1 MRVDTDGDR
10 VLVTF
15 DETAPYTADN
25 GMTVNSPCGLY
36 SVQSIAAWQ
45 TLLGIDSVE
54 DTIRAMFE
62 AKDTGSGE
70 DTWAPVYEAL
80 EGALM
85 SPQTMTLLS
94 STPASN
100 ASDRL
105 AQARLELRRKLGLD
119 AAQPAKA
126 KALKTVTQSDTTVL
140 PDGLETR
147 ISEARQQF
155 IQTITPKD
163 SKQ

>member
-1 MRVDTDGDR
+1 MRVETDGDR

-15 DETAPYTADN
+15 DEIASHTTDD

-36 SVQSIAAWQ
+36 SVQAIAAWQ

-62 AKDTGSGE
+62 ARDTGSGE

-80 EGALM
+80 EGALT

-100 ASDRL
+100 ASGRL

-126 KALKTVTQSDTTVL
+126 RTLKTVTQSDTTVL
-140 PDGLETR
+140 PDGLEAR
-147 ISEARQQF
+147 ISQARQQF

-163 SKQ
+163 NEQ

>member
-1 MRVDTDGDR
+1 MRIETDGDR

-15 DETAPYTADN
+15 DETASYTTDN

-36 SVQSIAAWQ
+36 SVQAIAAWQ

-62 AKDTGSGE
+62 ANDTGSGE

-80 EGALM
+80 EAALAT
-85 SPQTMTLLS
+85 PQARTLLAV
-94 STPASN
+94 TPAEN
-100 ASDRL
+100 ASDKL
-105 AQARLELRRKLGLD
+105 AQARVELRRKLGLD
-119 AAQPAKA
+119 ATQPAKA
-126 KALKTVTQSDTTVL
+126 QTLKTVTQSDTTVL

-147 ISEARQQF
+147 ISEARKQF

-163 SKQ
+163 NEQ

>member
-1 MRVDTDGDR
+1 MRIETDGDR

-15 DETAPYTADN
+15 DEIAPYTADN
-25 GMTVNSPCGLY
+25 GMAVNPPCGLY
-36 SVQSIAAWQ
+36 SVQAIASWQ

-62 AKDTGSGE
+62 ANDTGSGE

-80 EGALM
+80 EASLTA
-85 SPQTMTLLS
+85 PQAATLLAS
-94 STPASN
+94 SPASN
-100 ASDRL
+100 ASYRL

-119 AAQPAKA
+119 TVHPAKA
-126 KALKTVTQSDTTVL
+126 KALKTAEQPTGTVL
-140 PDGLETR
+140 PDGFEAC
-147 ISEARQQF
+147 ISQARKTF

-163 SKQ
+163 NEQ